1 MKALTRFAF
10 VFALSLFAGAALAQQ
25 VSNDQAW
32 VELKKLD
39 WKYGPTQMSG
49 CMNDDVISI
58 KRRSLFPVA
67 MILLVGISLLALAYE
82 VGALI
87 AQ

>member
-1 MKALTRFAF
+1 
-10 VFALSLFAGAALAQQ
+10 
-25 VSNDQAW
+25 
-32 VELKKLD
+32 
-39 WKYGPTQMSG
+39 MSG

>member
-1 MKALTRFAF
+1 
-10 VFALSLFAGAALAQQ
+10 
-25 VSNDQAW
+25 
-32 VELKKLD
+32 
-39 WKYGPTQMSG
+39 MSG
-49 CMNDDVISI
+49 WMSDTVIST
-58 KRRSLFPVA
+58 KPRSLFPAA

>member
-1 MKALTRFAF
+1 
-10 VFALSLFAGAALAQQ
+10 
-25 VSNDQAW
+25 
-32 VELKKLD
+32 
-39 WKYGPTQMSG
+39 MS
-49 CMNDDVISI
+49 DVVIS
-58 KRRSLFPVA
+58 KSTSLFPAA